1 MTKFVIS
8 LLLWGM
14 ISLQSSAMMLSPIV
28 EKKEGGQPY
37 RIELKSIGYFYR
49 LNIYDE
55 NHILLDSTIQFTRG
69 HDLDAF
75 IVESERGDGNL
86 EVLVVMSLDEDTD
99 AYDFFSF
106 NGTSLSKESV

>member
-37 RIELKSIGYFYR
+37 RIELKSISYFYR

-75 IVESERGDGNL
+75 IVESESNDGHL
-86 EVLVVMSLDEDTD
+86 KVLVVMSLDEDTD

-106 NGTSLSKESV
+106 NGISLSKESV